1 MNIGAPGSSDN
12 QNALIILDT
21 AGLKPGTDVVIK
33 EEMTVDASELLGNGD
48 IDAYIYTVGHPNLSI
63 REAAVS
69 GRKIRLVP
77 VDPPLVEEF
86 TSKRAFLTKTR
97 VNTAYYP
104 GLKTQEDI
112 YTLGIKAILF
122 TKADTP
128 DATVTAVVSEL
139 IDNLDLFRRQHPAFA
154 EVAFDELSRD
164 TVVPL
169 HPGAETVYRL
179 YGRVPDPVFHAHAA
193 WVGEEPYF
201 FPYVNAFEA
210 TVMESPPAYEAKLP
224 KKIPTK
230 VFKVYP
236 FPQREIPEVFWY
248 QDGLPC
254 SLVRQKKQAPL
265 VFIIAGTGARFNSP
279 KMVTMQKALYQAG
292 FHVISISS
300 PTYLDFVVNASTA
313 MVPGHLT
320 EDAKDLYRVMELAWQ
335 KIQGDIDVSAFHLT
349 GYRLGGIQSAFVS
362 MLDKDKKVFNF
373 KRVLL
378 INPPVNLFNSVSIL
392 DEMLVDNVPGGLDN
406 FDKFVQE
413 VMNKFAEVSEKMGYV
428 EFSTDYLY
436 RVYKKYPFREDFL
449 AILIGIAFR
458 MSSSSLIFAADVM
471 NGGGYIVPNNVGMSN
486 STSLTPY
493 SMVLFR
499 TAFTDY
505 FHEYF
510 YPYFREREPGLSEQ
524 ELIERLSL
532 KSIESYLLDTEK
544 IGLMTNED
552 DIILAPGEIEYLRDV
567 FGKRARIYPTGGHC
581 GNMNH
586 PVNVVD
592 MVKFFKREG

>member
-1 MNIGAPGSSDN
+1 MKRLL
-12 QNALIILDT
+12 LI
-21 AGLKPGTDVVIK
+21 
-33 EEMTVDASELLGNGD
+33 LLVSV
-48 IDAYIYTVGHPNLSI
+48 YLS
-63 REAAVS
+63 A
-69 GRKIRLVP
+69 
-77 VDPPLVEEF
+77 
-86 TSKRAFLTKTR
+86 
-97 VNTAYYP
+97 
-104 GLKTQEDI
+104 
-112 YTLGIKAILF
+112 
-122 TKADTP
+122 
-128 DATVTAVVSEL
+128 
-139 IDNLDLFRRQHPAFA
+139 
-154 EVAFDELSRD
+154 
-164 TVVPL
+164 
-169 HPGAETVYRL
+169 
-179 YGRVPDPVFHAHAA
+179 AA
-193 WVGEEPYF
+193 WAGQEPYF
-201 FPYVNAFEA
+201 FPYVSAFEA
-210 TVMESPPAYEAKLP
+210 TVMESPPTYEAKLP
-224 KKIPTK
+224 KKVPTK
-230 VFKVYP
+230 VFKVHP

-254 SLVRQKKQAPL
+254 SLVHQKKQAPL
-265 VFIIAGTGARFNSP
+265 VFIIAGTGARYNSP

-300 PTYLDFVVNASTA
+300 PTYLDFVVNASST
-313 MVPGHLT
+313 MVPGNLV

-335 KIQGDIDVSAFHLT
+335 KVQGDIDVSAFYLT
-349 GYRLGGIQSAFVS
+349 GYSLGGSQSAFVS
-362 MLDKDKKVFNF
+362 LLDEDKKVFNF
-373 KRVLL
+373 ERVLL
-378 INPPVNLFNSVSIL
+378 INPSVNLFNSVSIL
-392 DEMLVDNVPGGLDN
+392 DQMLVENVPGGLDN

-413 VMNKFAEVSEKMGYV
+413 VMKKFAEVSEKLGYV
-428 EFSTDYLY
+428 EFSSAYLY
-436 RVYKKYPFREDFL
+436 RVYKRYPFREDFL
-449 AILIGIAFR
+449 ATLIGFSFR

-471 NGGGYIVPNNVGMSN
+471 NGGGYIVPKNVGMSN

-510 YPYFREREPGLSEQ
+510 YPYFREREPGLTEQ
-524 ELIERLSL
+524 GLIDRLSL